1 MKKSFLVIVALLMF
15 IGTAGAQKIGYINTE
30 SILSEIPAYTAAQ
43 SQLEALS
50 DKYKAQIE
58 TELGKIETLYQNY
71 QASRNSMS
79 ASQRQNAE
87 NEIIS
92 KERVVQEKQRIYFGE
107 DGIMAKKAEELLAP
121 IRTRVDK
128 AIADGLGVMDM
139 TAFTLCKENDVP
151 IVVFNINREGELRRV
166 VEGENVGTVV
176 SK

>member
-121 IRTRVDK
+121 IRARVDK
-128 AIADGLGVMDM
+128 AIADVARMGGYDLVIDLAAIQGVVYKNESLDL
-139 TAFTLCKENDVP
+139 TQFVLVKYNEN
-151 IVVFNINREGELRRV
+151 L
-166 VEGENVGTVV
+166 
-176 SK
+176 

>member
-15 IGTAGAQKIGYINTE
+15 IGTAGAQKIGYINSE

-121 IRTRVDK
+121 IRARVDK
-128 AIADGLGVMDM
+128 AIADVARMGGYDLVIDLAAVQGVVYKNEALDL
-139 TAFTLCKENDVP
+139 TQFVLVKYNEN
-151 IVVFNINREGELRRV
+151 L
-166 VEGENVGTVV
+166 
-176 SK
+176 

>member
-1 MKKSFLVIVALLMF
+1 MKKSFLVIVALLLF

-121 IRTRVDK
+121 IRARVDK
-128 AIADGLGVMDM
+128 AIADVARMGGYDLVIDLAAVQGVVYKNEALDL
-139 TAFTLCKENDVP
+139 TQFVLVKYNEN
-151 IVVFNINREGELRRV
+151 L
-166 VEGENVGTVV
+166 
-176 SK
+176 

>member
-1 MKKSFLVIVALLMF
+1 MKKSFLVIVALLVF

-43 SQLEALS
+43 SQLDALS

-121 IRTRVDK
+121 IRARVDK
-128 AIADGLGVMDM
+128 AIADVARMGGYDLVIDLAAVQGVVYKNESLDL
-139 TAFTLCKENDVP
+139 TKFVLVKYNEN
-151 IVVFNINREGELRRV
+151 L
-166 VEGENVGTVV
+166 
-176 SK
+176 

>member
-1 MKKSFLVIVALLMF
+1 MF

-121 IRTRVDK
+121 IRARVDK
-128 AIADGLGVMDM
+128 AIADVARMGGYDLVIDLAAVQGVVYKNEALDL
-139 TAFTLCKENDVP
+139 TQFVLVKYNEN
-151 IVVFNINREGELRRV
+151 L
-166 VEGENVGTVV
+166 
-176 SK
+176 